1 MTTFTFS
8 GARVDFDENGDPETV
23 KTVEANITVPAATS
37 TFSYSVIEEEDDGV
51 SIIDMNDN
59 VVQPILDGI
68 NMDNPGF
75 DVLADDT
82 LITQI
87 NWKSGGTSVLLIVSL
102 ETGPNTDTE
111 FYFVIGGKP
120 LPNVSS
126 PADWAAVEAD
136 LGNLGTPTGPYAPG
150 ADIAWA
156 DIPGATSTEEDE
168 FWGTPGRDNYKGG
181 QGDDYFISS
190 DGRDTYNGGAGGYDQ
205 VTFAGDPT
213 GVFANLKT
221 GRATDGWGKTDTL
234 KSIEMLRGS
243 AHDDK
248 FIGNGK
254 ANYFR
259 GLAGEDTINGGGG
272 RDQVRYD
279 RDERYGG
286 NDGVTVKLNKS
297 FAIDGFGD
305 RDTLKSIEDVRGSEL
320 RDNITGNGGRNKL
333 EGEGGYDKLFGLG
346 GNDTLFGG
354 RGRDTLEGGGG
365 DDRLLGE
372 EDADRFVFND
382 GFGNDIIADFQT
394 SGRKEKI
401 DLDGVSTIR
410 SFRDLKNNHLSEN
423 GDGDVVISDNRGN
436 SITLEDVSIADL
448 SANDFIF

>member
-1 MTTFTFS
+1 MTTVSFKGIRADYDDGDGSDVIRTID
-8 GARVDFDENGDPETV
+8 GAL
-23 KTVEANITVPAATS
+23 TVPSASS
-37 TFSYSVIEEEDDGV
+37 TFRYRVVGEDDG
-51 SIIDMNDN
+51 IDIVEMDDD
-59 VVQPILDGI
+59 VVQPILDDI
-68 NMDNPGF
+68 NFDNLSSEIRS
-75 DVLADDT
+75 DET
-82 LITQI
+82 LITEVS
-87 NWKSGGTSVLLIVSL
+87 WKSGGSTVILIVSL
-102 ETGPNTDTE
+102 ETGDYTDTE
-111 FYFVIGGKP
+111 FYIVLDGKP
-120 LPNVSS
+120 LPSINSA
-126 PADWAAVEAD
+126 ADWAAVEAD
-136 LGNLGTPTGPYAPG
+136 IEGFSTPTGAFAPG
-150 ADIAWA
+150 ADIAWT
-156 DIPGATSTEEDE
+156 DIPGATTTEEDE
-168 FWGTPGRDNYKGG
+168 FYGTPGRDNYKGG
-181 QGDDYFISS
+181 AGDDYFVSS
-190 DGRDTYNGGAGGYDQ
+190 DGRDTYDGGAGGYDQ

-213 GVFANLKT
+213 GVTANLKT